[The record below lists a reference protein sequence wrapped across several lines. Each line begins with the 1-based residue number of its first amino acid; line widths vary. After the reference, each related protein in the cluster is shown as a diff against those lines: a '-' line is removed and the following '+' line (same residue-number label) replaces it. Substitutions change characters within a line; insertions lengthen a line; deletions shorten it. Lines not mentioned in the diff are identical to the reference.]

1 MRTWYLLVGLV
12 VVAMSGPAEA
22 KPKADR
28 APADLMVS
36 VALGPA
42 ATLRGMQAYIE
53 SIEPGAGAQLTD
65 QVMRSGLAQAI
76 GASSLDGVDP
86 AAWLHVLVADGKNL
100 ALLAKVADAKV
111 LTTSARANH
120 VMVAGEWAV
129 IGPRPLVQ
137 KIGPYALTTIATQ
150 PPPTAP
156 TATIYV
162 SHVLAR
168 YKAPLDQFRR
178 QLASGMAQAG
188 AGGVGP
194 LFEAYYDGLMSAVR
208 DTERLIVTFDA
219 TAALASI
226 DLALVP
232 RPGSR
237 LARFVAAQ
245 QPSDYALLD
254 KLPAG
259 NATFLL
265 GGRFETGPYRDG
277 MLDLMAAMYG
287 TSSGADL
294 RAALGAV
301 FKATTGE
308 VAMAMSMPMSP
319 GAGLA
324 MTQLFGLADPAAADK
339 AIVRALDLFKAG
351 RTMSIAGISTTT
363 KSHPATTVH
372 DGVTLRRYDTTHDV
386 SKAPAAQRAAM
397 EAMVKGM
404 AASARIATFDSLGLI
419 AVAPDSAAE
428 AHRMI
433 DAARGKGSRFIATPA
448 TADLIA
454 GSRSRKD
461 SMVIV
466 LDLGAL
472 VSAMTGGKVG
482 VQPVVMSI
490 GFADRNAH
498 FRVAA
503 PAASVRAIKSAKP

>member
-1 MRTWYLLVGLV
+1 MRTWYLFAVAV
-12 VVAMSGPAEA
+12 AVVAGPAEA

-28 APADLMVS
+28 APADLLVS

-42 ATLRGMQAYIE
+42 ATLRGLQAYVE
-53 SIEPGAGAQLTD
+53 AIEPGAGAQLTD
-65 QVMRSGLAQAI
+65 QVMRAGLAQAI
-76 GASSLDGVDP
+76 GAASLDGVDP

-100 ALLAKVADAKV
+100 ALLARVADAKV
-111 LTTSARANH
+111 LTTSVRANH

-137 KIGPYALTTIATQ
+137 KIGPYALASIATQ
-150 PPPTAP
+150 PPPAAP
-156 TATIYV
+156 TATVYLG
-162 SHVLAR
+162 HVLAR
-168 YKAPLDQFRR
+168 YKAPIDQLRR
-178 QLASGMAQAG
+178 QLTSSMAQAG
-188 AGGVGP
+188 AGAVGP
-194 LFEAYYDGLMSAVR
+194 LLEAYYDGVMSAAR
-208 DTERLIVTFDA
+208 DTERLIVTLDA
-219 TAALASI
+219 SAAVASV
-226 DLALVP
+226 DFALVP

-237 LARFVAAQ
+237 LARFVAVQ

-287 TSSGADL
+287 TSSGAEL

-308 VAMAMSMPMSP
+308 VAMTMAMAP
-319 GAGLA
+319 GTGLA
-324 MTQLFGLADPAAADK
+324 MTQLFGVADLPAADRS
-339 AIVRALDLFKAG
+339 IVRALDLFKAG
-351 RTMSIAGISTTT
+351 RTMTIAGISTTT
-363 KSHPATTVH
+363 RSHPATTVH

-386 SKAPAAQRAAM
+386 SRAPAAQRSAM

-419 AVAPDSAAE
+419 TVAPDSAAE
-428 AHRMI
+428 AHRAI
-433 DAARGKGSRFIATPA
+433 DAARGKAPRLIAAPA
-448 TADLIA
+448 TADLVV

-472 VSAMTGGKVG
+472 VSAMTGGAGAG
-482 VQPVVMSI
+482 VQPIVMSI